1 VKKTILLTTVAAMT
15 LGSVLLVHSQ
25 STAPQARRGTAERG
39 LIGIALY
46 DPGTKVISSYGS
58 PDQIQALTVGG
69 GAAAGGGG
77 GGGGGGAGAPA
88 TGPGGGG
95 GRGGGGGGPQG
106 AATDQNRDTLPQELM
121 VGDPFGPGGEWRDLN
136 QAAPGSPD
144 APRPSSFGPP
154 AGQGGPGGGAPGRGG
169 NDGAAG
175 GGQST
180 RVTFTRW
187 IYNTKKARYAFVLDK
202 FNRVIQIE
210 AVGLENR
217 SVKTRRGI
225 TFGSSFG
232 SVIKAYNAPDGY
244 EINGDNLVV
253 RFLVRDRVAFR
264 LSKLKAD
271 KPHQVTGV
279 VVAAGKT

>member
-1 VKKTILLTTVAAMT
+1 MKKTILLTTVAAMT

-25 STAPQARRGTAERG
+25 STAPQARRGSAERG

-58 PDQIQALTVGG
+58 PDQIQALSVGG
-69 GAAAGGGG
+69 GDAGAGG

-95 GRGGGGGGPQG
+95 RGGGGGPQG
-106 AATDQNRDTLPQELM
+106 AATEQNREALPQELM
-121 VGDPFGPGGEWRDLN
+121 VGNPFGPGNEWQNLN

-144 APRPSSFGPP
+144 ATRPSSFCPP
-154 AGQGGPGGGAPGRGG
+154 AGQGG
-169 NDGAAG
+169 
-175 GGQST
+175 GQSQ

-187 IYNTKKARYAFVLDK
+187 IYNKKNARYAFVLDK

-264 LSKLKAD
+264 LSKLKSD